1 MSEFRLGRCQ
11 NPRGN
16 MSKMVLPTLVSHA
29 MLSRLYAQNVWVF
42 SNKYIAR
49 GLDLAIVLCLYLSLV
64 LPVICPWCID
74 PINHLVWNAVELCTI
89 ARVTQLGCYLEVC
102 PEGGWSWKMV
112 MRPSSLFSSQQRETI
127 IQIPWPGRER
137 KSFHYLLGDGI
148 IILNIK
154 SQVGGPRRTY
164 RETGHSHLHLEH
176 LSSLPRVHW
185 SDTPTPHGKSN
196 WDVADRKRYHLF
208 VPFARIVFNFIR

>member
-49 GLDLAIVLCLYLSLV
+49 GLDLAIVLCLYLTLV

-89 ARVTQLGCYLEVC
+89 ARVTQLGCYLEVWPRRRMELEDGDEAQFFVLFSAKRDHHSDPLAGAGEEVLSLSTGRWNNYPKYQIPGGRATTDIPRDRTFSSTSRTPELP
-102 PEGGWSWKMV
+102 PEGTLEWHPHPPRKEQL
-112 MRPSSLFSSQQRETI
+112 RC
-127 IQIPWPGRER
+127 GR
-137 KSFHYLLGDGI
+137 
-148 IILNIK
+148 
-154 SQVGGPRRTY
+154 
-164 RETGHSHLHLEH
+164 
-176 LSSLPRVHW
+176 
-185 SDTPTPHGKSN
+185 
-196 WDVADRKRYHLF
+196 
-208 VPFARIVFNFIR
+208 